1 MSTRNGIGIP
11 RRAMAMRRLARALD
25 VVVDG
30 DDASDGVN
38 SACTISRSH
47 SASSAT
53 FEDALM
59 TTGEEEEDAHQTRA
73 RRREDGE
80 DDDARAVRTF
90 AETCERFARDVRD
103 EANAL
108 RARSLAI
115 REGLEANDEDEANLA
130 ATRAED
136 VLASFTRA
144 EREDDGNEDGN
155 GCYEVVRACASRAR
169 EWADARAAYV
179 EAERARVRDAKR
191 AAVETASRN
200 VKEGLRAKDYARA
213 IVDGVCAAL
222 AIECADETSEDDAKV
237 REVVAEVTREF
248 RAEADAEMLAACVVD
263 NDGTNASTT
272 LRIDSARIARLLEHV
287 HNISDD
293 ELRLRTSAF
302 ANVIAERFLEPM
314 IRAGTASVVDV
325 NDGDFLRYN
334 TAETGETVNGD
345 NFIAQESLERAL
357 TWLRAKLPSDDVA
370 EAFGANVW
378 ARLAKTCV
386 SSWLLNHPSERAIDR
401 TCAVEVVAANC
412 GFVPPPSD
420 GAMTYAGGAVG
431 PLEAQA
437 LATEMQEAETRRT
450 AVLAKARTLALGED
464 NLQILL
470 RSRAEDVEE
479 EEEDKHGHS
488 RTKTRLPFGVG
499 RGCGDETGVSS
510 GVPLLDG
517 APCTISKGADD
528 LAMHVDEVLRAA
540 IEDLDPNAH
549 RASANLAAAAADCLD
564 LFRACVSAHRAEQLQ
579 TIHTSALVFHN
590 DCHHLANRFS
600 ASVYS
605 RGLALQ
611 ERIGRT
617 PALLWPI
624 EPLRALGDAT
634 RNAANDRALSEIHAA
649 LDLANGFL
657 HSGEVKV
664 KNTIV
669 KAVARARHVL
679 QRAGTASM
687 YLLPRPTGARDA
699 ADLALHFARRITL
712 EILSLEDISV
722 DESEALTEIIAD
734 AFTTER
740 LVGTKEDA
748 ADASNAL
755 IRAAGSEWLKAREI
769 GLMLSAP
776 LRDIT
781 ANWERGS
788 YRALGFTAR
797 EIRGLIDALFE
808 DSSLRAECLARV
820 VDVDVDDCP

>member
-1 MSTRNGIGIP
+1 
-11 RRAMAMRRLARALD
+11 MAMRRLARALD
-25 VVVDG
+25 VVVDVDV
-30 DDASDGVN
+30 DDARDGVD
-38 SACTISRSH
+38 SACAISRSH

-59 TTGEEEEDAHQTRA
+59 TTGEEDEDAHQTRA
-73 RRREDGE
+73 RRREDDE

-108 RARSLAI
+108 RARSLAMQG
-115 REGLEANDEDEANLA
+115 GLEANDEDEANLA

-191 AAVETASRN
+191 AAVETASHN

-248 RAEADAEMLAACVVD
+248 RADADAETLAACVVD

-272 LRIDSARIARLLEHV
+272 LRIDSARIARVFEHV
-287 HNISDD
+287 HTISDD

-325 NDGDFLRYN
+325 NDGDCLRYN
-334 TAETGETVNGD
+334 TAETGETANGD

-420 GAMTYAGGAVG
+420 GAMAYAGGAVG

-437 LATEMQEAETRRT
+437 LATEMHEAETRRT

-479 EEEDKHGHS
+479 EEEKDNDGHS

-664 KNTIV
+664 KTTIV
-669 KAVARARHVL
+669 KAVARARHVI

-699 ADLALHFARRITL
+699 ADLALHYARRITL

-734 AFTTER
+734 AFATER
-740 LVGTKEDA
+740 LVGTKEAA

-820 VDVDVDDCP
+820 VDVDDDDDP